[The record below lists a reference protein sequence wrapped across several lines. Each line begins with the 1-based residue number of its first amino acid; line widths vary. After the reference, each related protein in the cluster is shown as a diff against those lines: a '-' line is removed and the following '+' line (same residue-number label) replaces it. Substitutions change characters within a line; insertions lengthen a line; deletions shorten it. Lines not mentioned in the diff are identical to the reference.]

1 MMSWVRL
8 SAVPHRNEHTVN
20 IAMQMMKYRLRPNTS
35 LSQPEIVS
43 TMPLATRYDVSAQV
57 ASSLL
62 EERLPAICGSATLT
76 IVVSRISMN
85 AADVTITAISHG
97 LYCGFQGASGLAA
110 SGAAGSASLIAPKP
124 SVRPK
129 SQAAAECWDRAPCR

>member
-20 IAMQMMKYRLRPNTS
+20 IAMQMMKYRFRPNTS
-35 LSQPEIVS
+35 LSHPEIVS
-43 TMPLATRYDVSAQV
+43 TMPLATRYEVSAQV

-62 EERLPAICGSATLT
+62 EERLPAMCGNATLT

-85 AADVTITAISHG
+85 AASVTATAMNQG
-97 LYCGFQGASGLAA
+97 LYLGFHSAA
-110 SGAAGSASLIAPKP
+110 GRGAAV
-124 SVRPK
+124 SV
-129 SQAAAECWDRAPCR
+129 AL

>member
-43 TMPLATRYDVSAQV
+43 TMPLATRYEVSAQV

-62 EERLPAICGSATLT
+62 EERLPAMCGSATLT
-76 IVVSRISMN
+76 IVVSRISMK
-85 AADVTITAISHG
+85 AASVTATAIAQG
-97 LYCGFQGASGLAA
+97 LCAGFHLAA
-110 SGAAGSASLIAPKP
+110 PSLISA
-124 SVRPK
+124 
-129 SQAAAECWDRAPCR
+129 

>member
-8 SAVPHRNEHTVN
+8 LAVPHRNEQTVN

-43 TMPLATRYDVSAQV
+43 TMPLAIRYEVSAHV

-62 EERLPAICGSATLT
+62 EDRLPAICGSATLT
-76 IVVSRISMN
+76 MVVSRISMN
-85 AADVTITAISHG
+85 AANVTDTAISQG
-97 LYCGFQGASGLAA
+97 L
-110 SGAAGSASLIAPKP
+110 
-124 SVRPK
+124 
-129 SQAAAECWDRAPCR
+129 